1 MMCCLGLRSPS
12 YPLPSYI
19 VCRQTVPVVALQV
32 HGESV
37 VDEGLLTG
45 EAAPVP
51 KRKGTIVF
59 GGSLN
64 AGTSPLTVRSL
75 QGPAGHF
82 CVETDA
88 LRWRAERKCSVA
100 TSG

>member
-1 MMCCLGLRSPS
+1 M
-12 YPLPSYI
+12 
-19 VCRQTVPVVALQV
+19 LQV
-32 HGESV
+32 HGESA

-64 AGTSPLTVRSL
+64 AGTSPLTVRHPTWRSTRTSIAAEWHHL
-75 QGPAGHF
+75 CAVLGGPAG
-82 CVETDA
+82 
-88 LRWRAERKCSVA
+88 
-100 TSG
+100 

>member
-1 MMCCLGLRSPS
+1 MALSLAISGAPS
-12 YPLPSYI
+12 WFERCNHLP
-19 VCRQTVPVVALQV
+19 AQV

-64 AGTSPLTVRSL
+64 AGTSPLTVR
-75 QGPAGHF
+75 P
-82 CVETDA
+82 ETGSAYTDFD
-88 LRWRAERKCSVA
+88 L
-100 TSG
+100 